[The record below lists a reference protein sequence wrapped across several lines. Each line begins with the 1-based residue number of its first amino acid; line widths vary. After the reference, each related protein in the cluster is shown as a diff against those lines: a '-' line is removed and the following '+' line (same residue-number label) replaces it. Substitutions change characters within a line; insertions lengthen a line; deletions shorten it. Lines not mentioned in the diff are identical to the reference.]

1 MVSPVGA
8 AYVDS
13 LFELKAPGRG
23 LLGEEEL
30 VTLCSEVFVA
40 GIDTSTS
47 VLQWAFLELVLNQEI
62 QEQLYREIVSTV
74 GKNGLITEDHV
85 EKMPYL
91 NAVVKET
98 LRIHSP
104 AHFTLSHAATEETK
118 LGGYE
123 IPTNA
128 NVEFYIEWMTEDPN
142 LWKDPGVFRPERF
155 LEGDGVG
162 VDLTGTKGTVKM
174 LPFGAGRRTCPGLT
188 LGMLHVNLMLAR
200 MVQAFKW
207 LPNPNGLPDPT
218 ETFAFTV
225 EGPVLDYICKAL
237 DLPHLFVADLIHFG
251 AVHYALVCP
260 QPPPTATPEQVRC
273 YDIDWK
279 SRIIAVTES
288 YVVLDKPAG
297 TSVGGTTDN
306 IEESCATFA
315 TRALGL
321 TTPLKTTHQIDNCT
335 EGCVVL
341 ARTKE
346 YCSVFHGKIRDKK
359 VKKLYLALAA
369 SPVPTG
375 VITHYMRPVNIAPRI
390 VSEGNDLHQACIDN
404 RKSVW
409 NLSSCGRIYK
419 GWHLCQLEVLE
430 CKKVPWPDAVTEE
443 KYSIEDCGWPS
454 KDYAYECKIN
464 LLTGR
469 THQIRAQLAAYGAPL
484 VGDSMYM
491 PAAIAEIANPGV
503 NPFGKYKKQY
513 VSQDDQSLATAEWV
527 VQHGKEPNVA
537 IGLQACQISWDDG
550 KHIYKAGSPWWRCKP
565 A

>member
-1 MVSPVGA
+1 MSSLSLASIFAGGRRSLGPPVTVLRTLA
-8 AYVDS
+8 STHVCFVNKHQNNNS
-13 LFELKAPGRG
+13 LAWFSLSSHKRTFGCGSSRAEVTCTTTSSSVNGYLDYDR
-23 LLGEEEL
+23 LLPCPSQNRPPRVEHL
-30 VTLCSEVFVA
+30 V
-40 GIDTSTS
+40 
-47 VLQWAFLELVLNQEI
+47 VLQ
-62 QEQLYREIVSTV
+62 
-74 GKNGLITEDHV
+74 
-85 EKMPYL
+85 
-91 NAVVKET
+91 
-98 LRIHSP
+98 
-104 AHFTLSHAATEETK
+104 
-118 LGGYE
+118 
-123 IPTNA
+123 
-128 NVEFYIEWMTEDPN
+128 
-142 LWKDPGVFRPERF
+142 
-155 LEGDGVG
+155 
-162 VDLTGTKGTVKM
+162 
-174 LPFGAGRRTCPGLT
+174 
-188 LGMLHVNLMLAR
+188 
-200 MVQAFKW
+200 
-207 LPNPNGLPDPT
+207 
-218 ETFAFTV
+218 

-260 QPPPTATPEQVRC
+260 QPPPTATPEQVRLFEEFTAPSVLKKRSSIKGKTVREAQKTFRITHVEQFLEAGTYLRVHVHPKRFPRC

-341 ARTKE
+341 ARTRE

-390 VSEGNDLHQACIDN
+390 VSEEFIE
-404 RKSVW
+404 
-409 NLSSCGRIYK
+409 

-443 KYSIEDCGWPS
+443 KYSVEDCGWPS